1 MTIRDRGKVKWQGAF
16 FMPEHVKM
24 LKEFKSDYHK
34 QLKPI
39 LNQYEIEE
47 IENRIHEAMEFTLT
61 LKITTW
67 FDGFFYDFEGLVN
80 RLDGMGKVIYLELSD
95 GIMERIK
102 FVDIVRVEIK
112 EN

>member
-1 MTIRDRGKVKWQGAF
+1 MSIRDRGKIKWQGAF

-24 LKEFKSDYHK
+24 LHELKSDYHK

-39 LNQYEIEE
+39 LDIYQIEE

-61 LKITTW
+61 LNITTW
-67 FDGFFYDFEGLVN
+67 LDGFFYDFEGLVN
-80 RLDGMGKVIYLELSD
+80 RLDGIGKIIHLELRE

-102 FVDIVRVEIK
+102 FIDIIKAEILD
-112 EN
+112 